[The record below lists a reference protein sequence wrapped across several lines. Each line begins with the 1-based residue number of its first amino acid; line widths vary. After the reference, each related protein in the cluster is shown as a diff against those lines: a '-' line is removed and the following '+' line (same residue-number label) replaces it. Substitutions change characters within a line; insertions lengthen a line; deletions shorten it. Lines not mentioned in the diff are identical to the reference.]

1 VNYKISDSE
10 MGRMLRELTEVAV
23 IAAEWKAKAEALE
36 KENAFLHELVLRK
49 EPTHD

>member
-1 VNYKISDSE
+1 
-10 MGRMLRELTEVAV
+10 MLRELTEVAV

-36 KENAFLHELVLRK
+36 KENTFLRELVLRK